1 MFGVGFYAMLTV
13 LAGLMVTAFRAPD
26 PVFGVALKR
35 WIEQFAVLVPR
46 MFCALIAAGFC
57 AKLLPAEWIS
67 GLLGEGSGFFGLII
81 AFLAGLLVPAGPV
94 ICFSIAAV
102 FVGVSLKAR
111 FF

>member
-81 AFLAGLLVPAGPV
+81 AFLAGLW
-94 ICFSIAAV
+94 C
-102 FVGVSLKAR
+102 R
-111 FF
+111 QDR